1 MTVKAS
7 YKVEQFYFVAKKLF
21 WLQNIFLLLEPL
33 KNCYKQKDYFS
44 NKFDWLKYIDRF
56 VGHFLTE
63 NTRSTR
69 SHARGPKSTCSSS
82 AGRHWLV
89 RPRLWL
95 TLLKPAMA
103 HSAAGWVTATV
114 WTVAYS
120 ATSCVVAHSHAGWAA
135 AAAVWAVAHSLLGVG
150 SYYGLDCDPRT
161 IGLWLVLWAVLL
173 PLRG

>member
-7 YKVEQFYFVAKKLF
+7 HKVEQFYFVAKKLF

-33 KNCYKQKDYFS
+33 KNCYKQKYYFS

-82 AGRHWLV
+82 ASRHWLV
-89 RPRLWL
+89 QPQ
-95 TLLKPAMA
+95 
-103 HSAAGWVTATV
+103 
-114 WTVAYS
+114 
-120 ATSCVVAHSHAGWAA
+120 VVAHSAKACYGPLCCGLGYCYGPDCG
-135 AAAVWAVAHSLLGVG
+135 LLCYGLCCGPLSCGMGCCCGVG
-150 SYYGLDCDPRT
+150 CGPLTARCWLLLRAGL
-161 IGLWLVLWAVLL
+161 
-173 PLRG
+173 

>member
-7 YKVEQFYFVAKKLF
+7 HKVEQFYFVAKKLF
-21 WLQNIFLLLEPL
+21 WSRNNFLLLEPL

-63 NTRSTR
+63 NTRPTR

-120 ATSCVVAHSHAGWAA
+120 ATSCVVAHSHA
-135 AAAVWAVAHSLLGVG
+135 
-150 SYYGLDCDPRT
+150 
-161 IGLWLVLWAVLL
+161 
-173 PLRG
+173 